1 MVIEG
6 NLLEERQRL
15 LEVLDEHLQARA
27 ELHLGTEMGRLST
40 LSIREHRRRRVVE
53 ILDRGCDRMAFLV
66 IRWLWRASQ
75 RRHPFARELL
85 VDLVTSRPLVET
97 LGYDKVRALYTL
109 ARKADEEEIG
119 RLFLSSPTGA
129 EKILVK
135 GVEVENRAM
144 GDTSLGMRKAYAR
157 GRDRFKLDRLVVDLN
172 PMVIHNLLRNP
183 LLVERD
189 VVRIAAQ
196 NPTNADVLEEVY
208 RSPRWISRYR
218 VKKALVFNIRT
229 PVDIAL
235 ALLPHLRNA
244 DLRDATRAS
253 MLSEEVRTVARRILG
268 GAG

>member
-1 MVIEG
+1 VTDPSR
-6 NLLEERQRL
+6 ERDRL
-15 LEVLDEHLQARA
+15 LSLLDARLQ
-27 ELHLGTEMGRLST
+27 ELAAVQLNRELKRLST

-53 ILDRGCDRMAFLV
+53 ILDKGCDRLSYLV
-66 IRWLWRASQ
+66 VRWLWRTSQ
-75 RRHPFARELL
+75 QRDPFARELL

-109 ARKADEEEIG
+109 ARLDDDDEVG
-119 RLFLSSPTGA
+119 RLFLSSPAGA

-144 GDTSLGMRKAYAR
+144 GDTSLGMRKAFAR

-172 PMVIHNLLRNP
+172 PMVIRNLLRNP

-196 NPTNADVLEEVY
+196 KPTNAEVLEEVY
-208 RSPRWISRYR
+208 RSQRWITRYM
-218 VKKALVFNIRT
+218 VKKALVFNPQT

-235 ALLPHLRNA
+235 ALLPHLRKA
-244 DLRDATRAS
+244 DLKDAGRAS
-253 MLSEEVRTVARRILG
+253 QLSIEVRTVARRVLG
-268 GAG
+268 EG

>member
-1 MVIEG
+1 M
-6 NLLEERQRL
+6 LDRRL
-15 LEVLDEHLQARA
+15 QDEAAVRLAT
-27 ELHLGTEMGRLST
+27 ELGRLST

-53 ILDRGCDRMAFLV
+53 ILDKGCDRMAYLV

-85 VDLVTSRPLVET
+85 LDLVTSRPLVET
-97 LGYDKVRALYTL
+97 LGYDKVRAMYTL
-109 ARKADEEEIG
+109 ASRDGGDEIG

-129 EKILVK
+129 EKIVVK

-144 GDTSLGMRKAYAR
+144 GDTSLGLRKAYAR

-172 PMVIHNLLRNP
+172 PMVIRNLLRNP

-196 NPTNADVLEEVY
+196 KPTNGDVLEEVY
-208 RSPRWISRYR
+208 RSPRWITRYP
-218 VKKALVFNIRT
+218 VKKALVFNRHT

-235 ALLPHLRNA
+235 ALLPHMRQA
-244 DLRDATRAS
+244 DLRDAARS
-253 MLSEEVRTVARRILG
+253 SQLGEEICAVARRILG
-268 GAG
+268 GTG